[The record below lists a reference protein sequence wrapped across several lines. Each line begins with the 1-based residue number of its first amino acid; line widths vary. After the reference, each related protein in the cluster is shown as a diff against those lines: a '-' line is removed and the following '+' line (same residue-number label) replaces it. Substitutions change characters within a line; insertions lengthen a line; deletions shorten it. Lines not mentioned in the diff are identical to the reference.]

1 MKNISYVINGVLA
14 VAIIVLFILF
24 FTSNKK
30 STEGGSASLK
40 FAEGDSTGVLPIAYV
55 NVDSLLINYN
65 YAKDANDV
73 LMKEYNSSNAT
84 LNNKQRQFENEVADF
99 RKKIDNNVFLSQERA
114 QQEQVRIQKMEADLH
129 ATAERLREDY
139 MKKQAKVNAEITD
152 SVRVCLKDYNKKA
165 NYQVIFSNTGLDNI
179 LLAKDSYDI
188 TKDVI
193 QLLNSRY
200 KPEAA
205 K

>member
-1 MKNISYVINGVLA
+1 MKNISYIINGVLA

-30 STEGGSASLK
+30 GTEGGSASLN
-40 FAEGDSTGVLPIAYV
+40 FAEGDSTGVLPVAYV

-73 LMKEYNSSNAT
+73 LMKEYNSANAT

-99 RKKIDNNVFLSQERA
+99 RKKLENNVFLSQERA
-114 QQEQVRIQKMEADLH
+114 QQEQTRIQKIESDLH
-129 ATAERLREDY
+129 ATAQRLQDDY
-139 MKKQAKVNAEITD
+139 MRKQAKMNAQVTD
-152 SVRVCLKDYNKKA
+152 SVRTCLKEYNKKA
-165 NYQVIFSNTGLDNI
+165 NYQIIFSNTGLDNV

-193 QLLNSRY
+193 VLLNSRY